1 MRTTHTTASSRTH
14 ALAFGLFLLPVLVE
28 RERVLG
34 LILVNLVEDEKVGG
48 HTPLD
53 NAAAIRILARDLAKA
68 PPPVEL
74 RPFESNDALRCL
86 YTDTSPPKRLGD

>member
-1 MRTTHTTASSRTH
+1 MRTTHTS
-14 ALAFGLFLLPVLVE
+14 LQQDPCIGPLLLPVLVE

-34 LILVNLVEDEKVGG
+34 FILVNLVEDEKVGG

-68 PPPVEL
+68 PACTEL
-74 RPFESNDALRCL
+74 Q
-86 YTDTSPPKRLGD
+86 YI

>member
-1 MRTTHTTASSRTH
+1 M
-14 ALAFGLFLLPVLVE
+14 AFGLFLLPVLVE